1 MGRSK
6 QEPRRE
12 RARAAHPARG
22 AAARRA
28 GGLRTARSIH
38 GQPTPLQAARSRQRS
53 VWRGSEAA
61 VEAVCIS
68 PWLMKVAKPQGM
80 LTRCTVSSARP
91 IPRNRICA
99 CWPIASP
106 SWSASWPMRTAIWRP
121 AERPSAPGKA
131 SFCSTPFAGDLRN
144 WRSARRG
151 DRGGDRPE
159 APASGPASRTRGG
172 RRRIR
177 AAQALRSADS
187 RRLGWCGEPR
197 RRGRDAG
204 RYAPRRPARARRR
217 SGRRCG
223 RASAPDDLRTSRTSR
238 PTRDCD
244 RTRPRCRPRTVC

>member
-121 AERPSAPGKA
+121 AERPSALGKA

-159 APASGPASRTRGG
+159 APASGPASRTRGTAAHPSCAG
-172 RRRIR
+172 LAQRRQPPPGVVRR
-177 AAQALRSADS
+177 A
-187 RRLGWCGEPR
+187 P
-197 RRGRDAG
+197 
-204 RYAPRRPARARRR
+204 AP
-217 SGRRCG
+217 
-223 RASAPDDLRTSRTSR
+223 
-238 PTRDCD
+238 
-244 RTRPRCRPRTVC
+244 RPRCRPLSATPTSARQAPVGPSLRARERAGRPQNVADKPTDTRLR